1 MIPFQS
7 KDQVSVLNKGRKE
20 TLFYSFNPTMTHGVK
35 VGLVLGEIIFFL
47 IDYAGLSVPSNC
59 QSEMVLVFTSKVTP
73 TLMISRPSVS

>member
-1 MIPFQS
+1 MVIGGILLPITFLYLCHR
-7 KDQVSVLNKGRKE
+7 VIHI
-20 TLFYSFNPTMTHGVK
+20 NPTMAHGVK

-47 IDYAGLSVPSNC
+47 VDYADHSVPSNC